1 LNEFVYFIAI
11 HYAQRSYASP
21 VGKRLLATLPK
32 ITKESMA
39 IGMEWGKRV
48 GAQIEREAEAEMKKK
63 REVEKQG

>member
-1 LNEFVYFIAI
+1 LKEFVYSIAI

-21 VGKRLLATLPK
+21 VGKRLLATLPN

-48 GAQIEREAEAEMKKK
+48 GAQIEREA
-63 REVEKQG
+63 